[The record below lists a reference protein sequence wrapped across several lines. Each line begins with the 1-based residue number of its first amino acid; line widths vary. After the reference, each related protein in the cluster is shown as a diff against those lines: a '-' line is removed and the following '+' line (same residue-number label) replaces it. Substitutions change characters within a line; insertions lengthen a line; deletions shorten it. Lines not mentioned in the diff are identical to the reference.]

1 MRETDAALCKAAIE
15 QERPEGAAGT
25 QAIQAPALRGQTAQA
40 AQCGREAGP

>member
-25 QAIQAPALRGQTAQA
+25 QAIQDLAGQVA
-40 AQCGREAGP
+40 AHPGREAGP